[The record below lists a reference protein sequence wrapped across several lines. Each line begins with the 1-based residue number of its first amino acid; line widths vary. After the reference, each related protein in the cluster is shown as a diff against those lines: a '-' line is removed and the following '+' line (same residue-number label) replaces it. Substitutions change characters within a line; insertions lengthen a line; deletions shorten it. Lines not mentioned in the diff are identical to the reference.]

1 MKIFN
6 CSQIRE
12 IDAQTIRN
20 EPVASIDLMERAAH
34 KVFSWLTGRFS
45 RTARFMV
52 FAGPGNNGGD
62 GLAVSRMLI
71 DSGYN
76 TETFC
81 IKQGKTSDDFTINLR
96 WLEDLAGSKIR
107 YIGSKDDL
115 PFIDSGSVVID
126 AIFGSGLAR
135 TVSGLFSD
143 VIKHINNSDAVKVS
157 IDIPSGLFCEDNS
170 GNDPG
175 SIITADH
182 TLSFQFPKLAFMFAG
197 NENYTGEWHILPI
210 GLDPQAIRQISS
222 GYRFLEAADL
232 FPLLKKRKKFDHK
245 GVYGHGLLIAGSS
258 GKMGAAVMSAHA
270 ALRTGIGLLT
280 CHIPQSGNLILQISL
295 PEAMVRLDPSLDMIS
310 DTGNTDHF
318 TAIGIGP
325 GLGTSNK
332 TIEAFGAFI
341 HECKR
346 PMVIDAD
353 GLNILSMRKEWLSLL
368 PQGTILTP
376 HPKEFE
382 RIAGQSGDPFSRL
395 QLQSDFSKKYKCI
408 IVLKGAYTC
417 ITGLSG
423 DVYFNSTGNPGMAT
437 GGSGDVLTGMI
448 LSLLAQ
454 GYSPENA
461 AIVGVYL
468 HGMAGDIAAEKLSY
482 ESLLSTDIINHIGN
496 AFNKIRGYGLNINK
510 LSENISDI

>member
-12 IDAQTIRN
+12 IDAKTIRN
-20 EPVASIDLMERAAH
+20 EPVVSIDLMERAAH

-45 RTARFMV
+45 RPARFIV

-71 DSGYN
+71 NSGYN

-81 IKQGKTSDDFTINLR
+81 IIQGKTSEDFNINLR
-96 WLEDLAGSKIR
+96 QLEELTGSKVR
-107 YIGSKDDL
+107 YIDSKEDM
-115 PFIDSGSVVID
+115 PFIDSESVVID
-126 AIFGSGLAR
+126 AIFGSGLTRPA
-135 TVSGLFSD
+135 SGLFSD
-143 VIKHINNSDAVKVS
+143 VIKHINNYDAVKISV
-157 IDIPSGLFCEDNS
+157 DIPSGLFCEDNN
-170 GNDPG
+170 GNDPE
-175 SIITADH
+175 SIIKADH

-197 NENYTGEWHILPI
+197 NENFTGEWHILPI
-210 GLDPQAIRQISS
+210 GLDPDAIRQIASPF
-222 GYRFLEAADL
+222 RFLEAADV
-232 FPLLKKRKKFDHK
+232 FQLLKKRKKFDHK

-280 CHIPQSGNLILQISL
+280 CHIPQSGNLILQVSL
-295 PEAMVRLDPSLDMIS
+295 PEAMVSLDSSS
-310 DTGNTDHF
+310 DVITSTGNTGNY

-325 GLGTSNK
+325 GLGTRDE

-341 HECKR
+341 RECKK

-353 GLNILSMRKEWLSLL
+353 ALNILSMRKEWLSLL
-368 PQGTILTP
+368 PPGTILTP

-382 RIAGQSGDPFSRL
+382 RIAGPSGDPFSRL
-395 QLQSDFSKKYKCI
+395 KLQSDLSNKYKCI

-417 ITGLSG
+417 ITGMSG
-423 DVYFNSTGNPGMAT
+423 DIYFNSTGNPGMAT

-454 GYSPENA
+454 GYTPENA
-461 AIVGVYL
+461 AITGVYL
-468 HGMAGDIAAEKLSY
+468 HGLAGDIAADKLSY
-482 ESLLSTDIINHIGN
+482 ESLLATDIINHIGS
-496 AFNKIRGYGLNINK
+496 AFNKIRGYGLNTNK